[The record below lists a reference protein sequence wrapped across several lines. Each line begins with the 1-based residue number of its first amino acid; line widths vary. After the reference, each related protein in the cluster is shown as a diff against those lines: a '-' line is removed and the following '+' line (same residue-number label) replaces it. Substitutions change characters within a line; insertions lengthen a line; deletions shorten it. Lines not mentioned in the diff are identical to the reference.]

1 VIDLL
6 TETGLGFAAG
16 MLAGMF
22 GVGGGLLFVPA
33 LVLVSGLTQLEA
45 QATSLAAMVPVVIVG
60 AWRQRR
66 HGNADLRVAVVV
78 GLASA
83 GGVAGGTAVAKSLPE
98 HLLRT
103 LFAVLL
109 LVVAAQLVW
118 SIRPLSRNAAH
129 RAAAVTGSGRRP
141 RSPAAGESGR
151 SEWS

>member
-1 VIDLL
+1 VIELL
-6 TETGLGFAAG
+6 TEIGLGFAAG
-16 MLAGMF
+16 VLAGMF

-66 HGNADLRVAVVV
+66 HGNVDLRIAAVV

-83 GGVAGGTAVAKSLPE
+83 GGVAGGTVVAKASPE
-98 HLLRT
+98 DLLRK

-109 LVVAAQLVW
+109 LVVAAQLAW
-118 SIRPLSRNAAH
+118 SIRP
-129 RAAAVTGSGRRP
+129 
-141 RSPAAGESGR
+141 RSDTPGGPER
-151 SEWS
+151 QD